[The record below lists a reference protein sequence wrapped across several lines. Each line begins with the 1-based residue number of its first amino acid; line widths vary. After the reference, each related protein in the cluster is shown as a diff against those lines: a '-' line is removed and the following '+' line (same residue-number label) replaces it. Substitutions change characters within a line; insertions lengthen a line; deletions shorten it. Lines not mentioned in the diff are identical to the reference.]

1 MLALFQEHIAQQKLF
16 QKEERILLAFSAGI
30 DSVVLA
36 ELLLASKFQIGI
48 AHVNF
53 QLRGNESDENE
64 NFAKA
69 FAAKHGLAFYSI
81 RFDTEA
87 FAVQEKISI
96 QMAARK
102 LRYDWFETI
111 RLQEHYD
118 SIATAHHLSDSI
130 ETFFI
135 NVSRGTGIAGLHG
148 ISLHINYIKRPLLPF
163 TKKEITA
170 YAEKN
175 NFEWQEDSSNQKDA
189 YLRNQ
194 IRHHIVPE
202 FEKINPSFANQMDE
216 LLLEISEVEK
226 IKNIWLSDLQNIG
239 LEKKDGHIRI
249 SIDWLKSLAQ
259 GKYFLSQTL
268 KSFGFSITSSNDCWK
283 ALDKQSGIQFFSA
296 SHRLVKDRTHLL
308 IETLSEEQLAQ
319 QAAATHFLWQPSQMV
334 LDLGPF
340 VIEGLESTSVPSLD
354 GLSAKQACLNADLL
368 EFPLQ
373 IRKWQAA
380 DSFQP
385 LGMQGNK
392 KLSDFFIDEKFSLIE
407 KDNTFVMVSG
417 TDIVWVIGHRISEK
431 YKVNHNC
438 KSTYLFNI
446 K

>member
-16 QKEERILLAFSAGI
+16 HAEERILLAFSAGI

-53 QLRGNESDENE
+53 QLRGKESDENE

-81 RFDTEA
+81 RFDTLA
-87 FAVQEKISI
+87 FAAQEKISI

-111 RLQEHYD
+111 RLQENYD
-118 SIATAHHLSDSI
+118 NIATAHHLSDSI

-148 ISLHINYIKRPLLPF
+148 ISLHINHIKRPLLPF

-175 NFEWQEDSSNQKDA
+175 KVVWQEDSSNQKDE
-189 YLRNQ
+189 YLRNH

-226 IKNIWLSDLQNIG
+226 IKNI
-239 LEKKDGHIRI
+239 
-249 SIDWLKSLAQ
+249 
-259 GKYFLSQTL
+259 
-268 KSFGFSITSSNDCWK
+268 
-283 ALDKQSGIQFFSA
+283 
-296 SHRLVKDRTHLL
+296 
-308 IETLSEEQLAQ
+308 
-319 QAAATHFLWQPSQMV
+319 
-334 LDLGPF
+334 
-340 VIEGLESTSVPSLD
+340 
-354 GLSAKQACLNADLL
+354 
-368 EFPLQ
+368 
-373 IRKWQAA
+373 
-380 DSFQP
+380 
-385 LGMQGNK
+385 
-392 KLSDFFIDEKFSLIE
+392 
-407 KDNTFVMVSG
+407 
-417 TDIVWVIGHRISEK
+417 
-431 YKVNHNC
+431 
-438 KSTYLFNI
+438 
-446 K
+446 

>member
-1 MLALFQEHIAQQKLF
+1 M
-16 QKEERILLAFSAGI
+16 
-30 DSVVLA
+30 
-36 ELLLASKFQIGI
+36 
-48 AHVNF
+48 
-53 QLRGNESDENE
+53 
-64 NFAKA
+64 
-69 FAAKHGLAFYSI
+69 
-81 RFDTEA
+81 
-87 FAVQEKISI
+87 
-96 QMAARK
+96 
-102 LRYDWFETI
+102 
-111 RLQEHYD
+111 
-118 SIATAHHLSDSI
+118 
-130 ETFFI
+130 
-135 NVSRGTGIAGLHG
+135 HG

-175 NFEWQEDSSNQKDA
+175 KFEWQEDSSNQKDA
-189 YLRNQ
+189 YLRNH
-194 IRHHIVPE
+194 IRHNIVPE
-202 FEKINPSFANQMDE
+202 FEKINSSFAHQMDK

-226 IKNIWLSDLQNIG
+226 IKNIWLSDLQQIG

-308 IETLSEEQLAQ
+308 IETLSEEQLAA
-319 QAAATHFLWQPSQMV
+319 QAAATHFLWHPSQMV

-340 VIEGLESTSVPSLD
+340 VIEGLESTSVPD
-354 GLSAKQACLNADLL
+354 FNQLSSNQACLNADLL

>member
-53 QLRGNESDENE
+53 QLRGKESDENE
-64 NFAKA
+64 NFAKS
-69 FAAKHGLAFYSI
+69 FAAKHHLAFYSV
-81 RFDTEA
+81 RFDTLA
-87 FAVQEKISI
+87 YAAQEKISI

-102 LRYDWFETI
+102 LRYDWFEEI
-111 RLQEHYD
+111 RLRENYD
-118 SIATAHHLSDSI
+118 SIVTAHHLSDSI

-148 ISLHINYIKRPLLPF
+148 ISLHINNIKRPLLPF

-175 NFEWQEDSSNQKDA
+175 NFAWQEDSSNQKDV

-202 FEKINPSFANQMDE
+202 FEKINPSFAHQMDE

-226 IKNIWLSDLQNIG
+226 IKKIWLSDLQQIG

-249 SIDWLKSLAQ
+249 SIDWLKSLSQ

-268 KSFGFSITSSNDCWK
+268 KSFGFSITSGNDCWK

-296 SHRLVKDRTHLL
+296 SHRLVKDRDYLL
-308 IETLSEEQLAQ
+308 IETLSEQQLAQ

-340 VIEGLESTSVPSLD
+340 VIEGIESTSVPALD
-354 GLSAKQACLNADLL
+354 QLSSNHACLNADLL
-368 EFPLQ
+368 VFPLQ

>member
-53 QLRGNESDENE
+53 QLRGKESDENE

-69 FAAKHGLAFYSI
+69 FAAKHSLAFYSI
-81 RFDTEA
+81 RFDTED
-87 FAVQEKISI
+87 FAAQEKISI

-102 LRYDWFETI
+102 LRYDWFESI

-148 ISLHINYIKRPLLPF
+148 ISLHINNIKRPLLPF

-175 NFEWQEDSSNQKDA
+175 KVEWQEDSSNQKDV

-194 IRHHIVPE
+194 IRHHIIPE

-226 IKNIWLSDLQNIG
+226 IKHNWLSDLQQIG

-249 SIDWLKSLAQ
+249 SIDWLKSLTQ

-296 SHRLVKDRTHLL
+296 SHRLVKDRDYLL

-340 VIEGLESTSVPSLD
+340 MIEGIESTSVPDFNQLRSN
-354 GLSAKQACLNADLL
+354 QACLNADLL

>member
-69 FAAKHGLAFYSI
+69 FAAKHSLAFYSI

-87 FAVQEKISI
+87 YAAQEKISI

-111 RLQEHYD
+111 RLNENYD
-118 SIATAHHLSDSI
+118 SIVTAHHLSDSI

-148 ISLHINYIKRPLLPF
+148 ISLHINHIKRPLLPF

-175 NFEWQEDSSNQKDA
+175 NFAWQEDSSNQKDV
-189 YLRNQ
+189 YLRNH

-202 FEKINPSFANQMDE
+202 FEKINPSFAHQMDE

-226 IKNIWLSDLQNIG
+226 IKNIWLSDLQQIG

-268 KSFGFSITSSNDCWK
+268 KSFNFSITSSNDCWK

-340 VIEGLESTSVPSLD
+340 VIEGLESTSVPDFNQLRSN
-354 GLSAKQACLNADLL
+354 QACLNADLL

>member
-1 MLALFQEHIAQQKLF
+1 
-16 QKEERILLAFSAGI
+16 
-30 DSVVLA
+30 
-36 ELLLASKFQIGI
+36 
-48 AHVNF
+48 
-53 QLRGNESDENE
+53 
-64 NFAKA
+64 
-69 FAAKHGLAFYSI
+69 
-81 RFDTEA
+81 
-87 FAVQEKISI
+87 
-96 QMAARK
+96 MAARK

-111 RLQEHYD
+111 RLNENYD
-118 SIATAHHLSDSI
+118 SLVTAHHLSDSI

-148 ISLHINYIKRPLLPF
+148 ISLHINHIKRPLLPF

-175 NFEWQEDSSNQKDA
+175 KFAWQEDSSNQKDA
-189 YLRNQ
+189 YLRNH

-226 IKNIWLSDLQNIG
+226 IKNTWLSDLQNIG
-239 LEKKDGHIRI
+239 LEKKDGHICI
-249 SIDWLKSLAQ
+249 AIDWLKSLSQ

-308 IETLSEEQLAQ
+308 IETLSEEQIAK
-319 QAAATHFLWQPSQMV
+319 QADTALFLWQPSQMV

-340 VIEGLESTSVPSLD
+340 VIEGLESTSVPALD
-354 GLSAKQACLNADLL
+354 QLSSNQACLNADLL
-368 EFPLQ
+368 VFPLQ

>member
-69 FAAKHGLAFYSI
+69 FAAKHNLAFYSI

-87 FAVQEKISI
+87 FAAREKISI

-118 SIATAHHLSDSI
+118 NIVTAHHLSDSI

-148 ISLHINYIKRPLLPF
+148 ISLHINNIKRPLLPF

-175 NFEWQEDSSNQKDA
+175 NYAWQEDSSNQKDA
-189 YLRNQ
+189 YLRNH
-194 IRHHIVPE
+194 IRHNIVPE

-226 IKNIWLSDLQNIG
+226 IKNNWLSDLQQIG

-249 SIDWLKSLAQ
+249 SIDWLKSLSQ

-340 VIEGLESTSVPSLD
+340 VIEGLESTSVPDFNQLKSN
-354 GLSAKQACLNADLL
+354 QACLNADLL
-368 EFPLQ
+368 EFPLH

-417 TDIVWVIGHRISEK
+417 TDIVWVIGHRINEK

>member
-69 FAAKHGLAFYSI
+69 FAAKHDLAFYSI

-87 FAVQEKISI
+87 FAAREKISI

-102 LRYDWFETI
+102 LRYDWFESI

-135 NVSRGTGIAGLHG
+135 NISRGTGIAGLHG

-340 VIEGLESTSVPSLD
+340 VIEGLESTSVPALD
-354 GLSAKQACLNADLL
+354 QLSSNQACLNADLL

>member
-36 ELLLASKFQIGI
+36 ELLLASKFKIGI

-340 VIEGLESTSVPSLD
+340 VIEGLESTSVPALD
-354 GLSAKQACLNADLL
+354 QLSSNQACLNADLL

>member
-36 ELLLASKFQIGI
+36 ELLLASKFKIGI

-53 QLRGNESDENE
+53 QLRGKESDENE

-135 NVSRGTGIAGLHG
+135 NISRGTGIAGLHG

-189 YLRNQ
+189 YVRNQ

-340 VIEGLESTSVPSLD
+340 VIEGLESTSVPALD
-354 GLSAKQACLNADLL
+354 QLSSNQACLNADLL

>member
-69 FAAKHGLAFYSI
+69 FAAKHNLAFYSI

-87 FAVQEKISI
+87 FAAREKISI

-118 SIATAHHLSDSI
+118 NIVTAHHLSDSI

-148 ISLHINYIKRPLLPF
+148 ISLHINNIKRPLLPF

-175 NFEWQEDSSNQKDA
+175 NYAWQEDSSNQKDA
-189 YLRNQ
+189 YLRNH
-194 IRHHIVPE
+194 IRHNIVPE

-226 IKNIWLSDLQNIG
+226 IKNNWLSDLQQIG

-249 SIDWLKSLAQ
+249 SIDWLKSLSQ

-340 VIEGLESTSVPSLD
+340 VIEGLESTSVPDFNQLKSN
-354 GLSAKQACLNADLL
+354 QACLNADLL
-368 EFPLQ
+368 EFPLH

>member
-53 QLRGNESDENE
+53 QLRGKESEENE

-69 FAAKHGLAFYSI
+69 FAAKHRLAFYSI

-87 FAVQEKISI
+87 FAATEKISI

-102 LRYDWFETI
+102 LRYDWFESI

-118 SIATAHHLSDSI
+118 SLVTAHHLSDSI

-148 ISLHINYIKRPLLPF
+148 ISLHINNIKRPLLPF

-175 NFEWQEDSSNQKDA
+175 NFAWQEDSSNQKDA
-189 YLRNQ
+189 YLRNH

-226 IKNIWLSDLQNIG
+226 IKNTWLSDLQNIG
-239 LEKKDGHIRI
+239 LEKKDGHICI
-249 SIDWLKSLAQ
+249 AIDWLKSLSQ

-296 SHRLVKDRTHLL
+296 SHRLVKDRRHLL
-308 IETLSEEQLAQ
+308 IETLSEEQIAK
-319 QAAATHFLWQPSQMV
+319 QADTALFLWQPSQMV

-340 VIEGLESTSVPSLD
+340 VIEGLESTSVPALD
-354 GLSAKQACLNADLL
+354 QLSSNQACLNADLL
-368 EFPLQ
+368 VFPLQ

-431 YKVNHNC
+431 YKVNQNC

>member
-16 QKEERILLAFSAGI
+16 QTEERILLAFSAGI

-36 ELLLASKFQIGI
+36 ELLLASKFKIGI

-69 FAAKHGLAFYSI
+69 FAAKHGLAFYAI
-81 RFDTEA
+81 RFDTLA
-87 FAVQEKISI
+87 FAAEEKISI

-118 SIATAHHLSDSI
+118 SIVTAHHLSDSI

-135 NVSRGTGIAGLHG
+135 NISRGTGIAGLHG
-148 ISLHINYIKRPLLPF
+148 ISLHINYIKRPLLSF

-175 NFEWQEDSSNQKDA
+175 NFAWQEDSSNQKDA
-189 YLRNQ
+189 YLRNH
-194 IRHHIVPE
+194 IRHNIVPE
-202 FEKINPSFANQMDE
+202 FEKINPSFANQIDE

-226 IKNIWLSDLQNIG
+226 IKNIWLSDLQQIG

-249 SIDWLKSLAQ
+249 SIDWLKSLSQ

-296 SHRLVKDRTHLL
+296 SHRLVKDRDYLL

-340 VIEGLESTSVPSLD
+340 VIEGLESTSVPALD
-354 GLSAKQACLNADLL
+354 QLSSNQACLNADLL

-431 YKVNHNC
+431 YKVNQNC

>member
-53 QLRGNESDENE
+53 QLRGKESEENE

-81 RFDTEA
+81 RFDTLA
-87 FAVQEKISI
+87 FAAQEKISI

-102 LRYDWFETI
+102 LRYDWFESI

-118 SIATAHHLSDSI
+118 SIVTAHHLSDSI

-135 NVSRGTGIAGLHG
+135 NLSRGTGIAGLHG
-148 ISLHINYIKRPLLPF
+148 ISLHINNIKRPLLPF

-175 NFEWQEDSSNQKDA
+175 NFAWQEDSSNQKDV
-189 YLRNQ
+189 YLRNH

-226 IKNIWLSDLQNIG
+226 IKNTWLSDLQNIG
-239 LEKKDGHIRI
+239 LEKKDGHICI
-249 SIDWLKSLAQ
+249 AIDWLKSLSQ

-308 IETLSEEQLAQ
+308 IETLNEEQIAK
-319 QAAATHFLWQPSQMV
+319 QADTALFLWQPSQMV

-340 VIEGLESTSVPSLD
+340 VIEGLESTSVPALD
-354 GLSAKQACLNADLL
+354 QLSSNQACLNADLL
-368 EFPLQ
+368 VFPLQ

-431 YKVNHNC
+431 YKVNQNC

>member
-36 ELLLASKFQIGI
+36 ELLLASKFKIGI

-69 FAAKHGLAFYSI
+69 FAAKHSLPFYSI

-87 FAVQEKISI
+87 FAAQEKISI

-111 RLQEHYD
+111 RLNENYD
-118 SIATAHHLSDSI
+118 SIVTAHHLSDSI

-340 VIEGLESTSVPSLD
+340 VIEGLESTSVPALD
-354 GLSAKQACLNADLL
+354 QLSSNQACLNADLL

>member
-69 FAAKHGLAFYSI
+69 FAAKHNLAFYSI

-87 FAVQEKISI
+87 FAAQEKISI

-118 SIATAHHLSDSI
+118 NIVTAHHLSDSI

-148 ISLHINYIKRPLLPF
+148 ISLHINNIKRPLLPF

-175 NFEWQEDSSNQKDA
+175 NYAWQEDSSNQKDA
-189 YLRNQ
+189 YLRNH
-194 IRHHIVPE
+194 IRHNIVPE

-226 IKNIWLSDLQNIG
+226 IKNNWLSDLQQIG

-249 SIDWLKSLAQ
+249 SIDWLKSLSQ

-340 VIEGLESTSVPSLD
+340 VIEGLESTSVPDFNQLKSN
-354 GLSAKQACLNADLL
+354 QACLNADLL
-368 EFPLQ
+368 EFPLH

-417 TDIVWVIGHRISEK
+417 TDIVWVIGHRINEK

>member
-36 ELLLASKFQIGI
+36 ELLLTSKFKIGI

-53 QLRGNESDENE
+53 QLRGKESDENE

-69 FAAKHGLAFYSI
+69 FAAKHNLAFYSI

-87 FAVQEKISI
+87 FAAQEKISI

-111 RLQEHYD
+111 RLQENYD

-148 ISLHINYIKRPLLPF
+148 ISLHINHIKRPLLPF

-175 NFEWQEDSSNQKDA
+175 NFAWQEDSSNQKDA
-189 YLRNQ
+189 YLRNH
-194 IRHHIVPE
+194 IRHNIIPE

-226 IKNIWLSDLQNIG
+226 IKNTWLSDLQNIG
-239 LEKKDGHIRI
+239 LEKKDGHICI
-249 SIDWLKSLAQ
+249 AIDWLKSLSQ

-308 IETLSEEQLAQ
+308 IETLSEDQLAQ

-340 VIEGLESTSVPSLD
+340 VIEGLESTSVPALD
-354 GLSAKQACLNADLL
+354 QLSSNQACLNADLL
-368 EFPLQ
+368 VFPLQ

>member
-53 QLRGNESDENE
+53 QLRGKESDENE

-69 FAAKHGLAFYSI
+69 FAAKHSLAFYSI
-81 RFDTEA
+81 RFDTED
-87 FAVQEKISI
+87 FAAQEKISI

-102 LRYDWFETI
+102 LRYDWFESI

-148 ISLHINYIKRPLLPF
+148 ISLHINNIKRPLLPF

-175 NFEWQEDSSNQKDA
+175 KVEWQEDSSNQKDV

-194 IRHHIVPE
+194 IRHHIIPE

-226 IKNIWLSDLQNIG
+226 IKNNWLSDLQQIG

-249 SIDWLKSLAQ
+249 SIDWLKSLTQ

-296 SHRLVKDRTHLL
+296 SHRLVKDRDYLL

-340 VIEGLESTSVPSLD
+340 MIEGIESTSVPDFNQLRSN
-354 GLSAKQACLNADLL
+354 QACLNADLL

>member
-1 MLALFQEHIAQQKLF
+1 MLSLFQEHIAQQKLF
-16 QKEERILLAFSAGI
+16 HSEERILLAFSAGI

-36 ELLLASKFQIGI
+36 ELLLASKFKIGI

-69 FAAKHGLAFYSI
+69 FAEKYSLAFYSI
-81 RFDTEA
+81 RFDTLA
-87 FAVQEKISI
+87 FAAQEKISI

-102 LRYDWFETI
+102 LRYDWFEEI
-111 RLQEHYD
+111 RLQENYD
-118 SIATAHHLSDSI
+118 SIVTAHHLSDSI

-135 NVSRGTGIAGLHG
+135 NLSRGTGIAGLHG
-148 ISLHINYIKRPLLPF
+148 ISLHINHIKRPLLPF

-170 YAEKN
+170 YAAKN
-175 NFEWQEDSSNQKDA
+175 NFAWQEDSSNQKDA
-189 YLRNQ
+189 YLRNH
-194 IRHHIVPE
+194 IRHNIVPE
-202 FEKINPSFANQMDE
+202 FEKINPSFAHQMDE

-226 IKNIWLSDLQNIG
+226 IKNNWLSDLQKIG
-239 LEKKDGHIRI
+239 LEKKDGHICI
-249 SIDWLKSLAQ
+249 AIDWLKSLMQ

-340 VIEGLESTSVPSLD
+340 VIEGLESTSVPALD
-354 GLSAKQACLNADLL
+354 QLNSNQACLNADLL
-368 EFPLQ
+368 VFPLQ

-431 YKVNHNC
+431 YKVNQNC

>member
-69 FAAKHGLAFYSI
+69 FAAKHNLAFYSI

-87 FAVQEKISI
+87 IAATEKISI

-111 RLQEHYD
+111 RLNENYD

-148 ISLHINYIKRPLLPF
+148 ISLHINHIKRPLLPF

-175 NFEWQEDSSNQKDA
+175 NFAWQEDSSNQKDA
-189 YLRNQ
+189 YLRNH
-194 IRHHIVPE
+194 IRHNIIPE

-226 IKNIWLSDLQNIG
+226 IKNTWLSDLQNIG
-239 LEKKDGHIRI
+239 LEKKDGHICI
-249 SIDWLKSLAQ
+249 AIDWLKSLSQ

-308 IETLSEEQLAQ
+308 IETLSEDQLAQ

-340 VIEGLESTSVPSLD
+340 VIEGLESTSVPALD
-354 GLSAKQACLNADLL
+354 QLSSNQACLNADLL
-368 EFPLQ
+368 VFPLQ

>member
-36 ELLLASKFQIGI
+36 ELLLASKFKIGI

-135 NVSRGTGIAGLHG
+135 NISRGTGIAGLHG

-340 VIEGLESTSVPSLD
+340 VIEGLESTSVPALD
-354 GLSAKQACLNADLL
+354 QLSSNQACLNADLL

>member
-53 QLRGNESDENE
+53 QLRGKESEENE
-64 NFAKA
+64 NFAKS

-81 RFDTEA
+81 RFDTLA
-87 FAVQEKISI
+87 FAAQEKISI

-111 RLQEHYD
+111 RLQENYD
-118 SIATAHHLSDSI
+118 SIVTAHHLSDSI

-135 NVSRGTGIAGLHG
+135 NLSRGTGIAGLHG
-148 ISLHINYIKRPLLPF
+148 ISLHINNIKRPLLPF

-175 NFEWQEDSSNQKDA
+175 NFAWQEDSSNQKDV
-189 YLRNQ
+189 YLRNH

-226 IKNIWLSDLQNIG
+226 IKNTWLSDLQNIG
-239 LEKKDGHIRI
+239 LEKKDGHICI
-249 SIDWLKSLAQ
+249 AIDWLKSLSQ

-308 IETLSEEQLAQ
+308 IETLSEEQIAK
-319 QAAATHFLWQPSQMV
+319 QADTALFLWQPSQMV

-340 VIEGLESTSVPSLD
+340 VIEGLESTSVPALD
-354 GLSAKQACLNADLL
+354 QLSSNQACLNADLL
-368 EFPLQ
+368 VFPLQ

-431 YKVNHNC
+431 YKVNQNC

>member
-36 ELLLASKFQIGI
+36 ELLLASKFKIGI

-135 NVSRGTGIAGLHG
+135 NISRGTGIAGLHG

-249 SIDWLKSLAQ
+249 SIDWLKSLSQ

-340 VIEGLESTSVPSLD
+340 VIEGLESTSVPALD
-354 GLSAKQACLNADLL
+354 QLSSNQACLNADLL

>member
-36 ELLLASKFQIGI
+36 ELLLASKFKIGI

-69 FAAKHGLAFYSI
+69 FAAKHNLTFYSI

-135 NVSRGTGIAGLHG
+135 NISRGTGIAGLHG

-249 SIDWLKSLAQ
+249 SIDWLKSLSQ

-340 VIEGLESTSVPSLD
+340 VIEGLESTSVPAFD
-354 GLSAKQACLNADLL
+354 GLSAKQACLNADML

-431 YKVNHNC
+431 YKVKQNC

>member
-36 ELLLASKFQIGI
+36 ELLLASKFKIGI

-135 NVSRGTGIAGLHG
+135 NISRGTGIAGLHG